1 MDYLPPKEILR
12 LLKSRPPLY
21 REGFPFVLLWAQKA
35 GCTFLVNWYFW
46 HLGLLEE
53 ANGYRQEEHG
63 ISVHRYENEVFKA
76 QVGYLDVLAAAVC
89 AAVPL
94 VNFLRCPYARV
105 FSSYM
110 EINNRF
116 FIELEDA
123 RRCPAAMK
131 IRKHIL
137 RDTYGDEVPLDY
149 PVGLGDYLAWLVDQ
163 PSAGL
168 NKHHSTQSG
177 ELYSLPGIRHYRL
190 EEAPR
195 VFAELET
202 EFGLCPSTGL
212 EAQFASTHH
221 HRKCELAPEAT
232 LKLLRRG
239 IPLTR
244 SGHVPIPAISR
255 EVHENSEFGDL
266 IEQVFRE
273 DIRLYDSID

>member
-1 MDYLPPKEILR
+1 V
-12 LLKSRPPLY
+12 Y

-53 ANGYRQEEHG
+53 ANAYLQEEHG
-63 ISVHRYENEVFKA
+63 LSVHRYENEVFKA
-76 QVGYLDVLAAAVC
+76 QEGYLDVLAAAIG
-89 AAVPL
+89 AAVPM

-110 EINNRF
+110 EVNNRF

-123 RRCPAAMK
+123 GRCPPAMN

-137 RDTYGDEVPLDY
+137 RETYGDDVPLDY
-149 PVGLGDYLAWLVDQ
+149 PVGLGDYLAWLAEQSLATLD
-163 PSAGL
+163 
-168 NKHHSTQSG
+168 KHHCPQSG
-177 ELYSLPGIRHYRL
+177 ELYALPGIRHYRL

-195 VFAELET
+195 AIAQLEA
-202 EFGLCPSTGL
+202 EFGLRPSAGSQA
-212 EAQFASTHH
+212 EFASTHH
-221 HRKCELAPEAT
+221 HRKLELAPEAT
-232 LKLLRRG
+232 LALLRRG

-244 SGHVPIPAISR
+244 SKYVPIPAISR
-255 EVHENSEFGDL
+255 QLLENSEFGEL
-266 IEQVFRE
+266 IEQIFRE